1 MGVGGRFGRR
11 EVRTGKED
19 NCCRMMGH
27 LCVKGST
34 GRRVIFPDN
43 SSRAWLTSLMGV
55 SKYLDCNSLMV
66 VE

>member
-1 MGVGGRFGRR
+1 
-11 EVRTGKED
+11 
-19 NCCRMMGH
+19 MMGH